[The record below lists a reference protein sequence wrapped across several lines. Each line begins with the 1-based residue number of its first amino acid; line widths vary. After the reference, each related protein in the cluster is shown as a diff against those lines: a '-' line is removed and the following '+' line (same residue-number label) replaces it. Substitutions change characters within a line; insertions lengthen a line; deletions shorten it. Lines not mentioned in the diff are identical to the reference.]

1 MSSPVL
7 QPQGTYTKPQYSAG
21 LAGQSIPTQRP
32 DGKST
37 GIVRRFDKHA
47 KAAGQITALGLITAN
62 ANDAIRYSSPAGTA
76 LRGLAQFF
84 GWGSLGFGL
93 WWGSFTS
100 APMLERVASRP
111 VSSLIFLSLST
122 ATVIGAVL
130 VWLWV
135 IRLELFRP
143 YDEPIIFDR
152 KNRKVYR
159 IFCEAQPGLKG
170 LFKPWPMRACEYD
183 WDLIDAEHNARIVT
197 SGSTLRR
204 DSNLVFIVRKSAD
217 DPTIIDSFNIGSPLM
232 MSLDETVAA
241 TYEHIRRFMEEG
253 GPPVPEGEKLPERA
267 PKPRAWKRVL
277 DWSPIGAKYWQAWRQ
292 ELPMMLLAHVLF
304 PLTIVLGGLWLFFN
318 RLAVW
323 TSRPIVWPAE
333 IVAAVGS
340 DVAASQS
347 AARVP

>member
-1 MSSPVL
+1 MRPPVL
-7 QPQGTYTKPQYSAG
+7 LAQGKYAKPQYVTG
-21 LAGQSIPTQRP
+21 VAGQSLAVQRP
-32 DGKST
+32 DGNST
-37 GIVRRFDKHA
+37 GIVKRFDKHA
-47 KAAGQITALGLITAN
+47 KAAGQITTLGLIAASTK
-62 ANDAIRYSSPAGTA
+62 DAIRYSSSAGTA

-84 GWGSLGFGL
+84 GWSSLGFGL
-93 WWGSFTS
+93 WWGIFTS

-111 VSSLIFLSLST
+111 ISSLIFLLLST
-122 ATVIGAVL
+122 ATIIGAVL

-152 KNRKVYR
+152 KHRKVYR
-159 IFCEAQPGLKG
+159 IFREAQPGLKG

-204 DSNLVFIVRKSAD
+204 DSSLVFIVRKSAD

-241 TYEHIRRFMEEG
+241 TYEHIRRFMEEN
-253 GPPVPEGEKLPERA
+253 GPPIPEGESLPERA
-267 PKPRAWKRVL
+267 PKQSAWKRVL
-277 DWSPIGAKYWQAWRQ
+277 DWSPLGAKYWQAWRQ
-292 ELPMMLLAHVLF
+292 ELPMMLLAHALF
-304 PLTIVLGGLWLFFN
+304 PLTIVLGSLWLFFN

-333 IVAAVGS
+333 VVAAVGS
-340 DVAASQS
+340 DVAAPQS
-347 AARVP
+347 SADT